1 MHDNLNSTMSSSSLS
16 SFVVLALIA
25 ANVLLADVVAF
36 VPPPTPFGMGRH
48 LHPQN
53 QQSQVNSP
61 GLVPLQPLQSI
72 GAPDDDR
79 FILEDDD
86 DDDEEAKEE
95 KVGEVEEDSYAKLVF
110 VSNEGWARVSPPD
123 DCEKSD

>member
-1 MHDNLNSTMSSSSLS
+1 MSSSSLS
-16 SFVVLALIA
+16 SFVILALIV
-25 ANVLLADVVAF
+25 ANVLLADVVVAF

-48 LHPQN
+48 WHPQN
-53 QQSQVNSP
+53 QQSQLHYP
-61 GLVPLQPLQSI
+61 GLVPLPPLQSI
-72 GAPDDDR
+72 GTPDDDR

-86 DDDEEAKEE
+86 DDDEDEQEEAKEE

>member
-1 MHDNLNSTMSSSSLS
+1 MSSSSLS
-16 SFVVLALIA
+16 SFVILALIA

-36 VPPPTPFGMGRH
+36 VPRPTPFGMGRYW
-48 LHPQN
+48 HPQN
-53 QQSQVNSP
+53 QQSQLHYP

-72 GAPDDDR
+72 GTPDDDR

-86 DDDEEAKEE
+86 DDDEDEQEEAKEE